1 MPLNSPE
8 TERNTI
14 YICNKEIADFYR
26 DTRLDPESM
35 NLLFIQIIKKIN
47 LSSSASSFSLKQHA
61 ASEDTFRHIFEQFA
75 QLNEKIALLQE
86 HKKENSQ
93 QFKQILALHTNETIQ
108 PLLKDI
114 QSHLLDKTTLLLSEI
129 VPKGNAK
136 LEKDMQMQFQLFQ
149 STLANETTKLLS
161 SSLDKKNLDEFFG
174 TLMQN
179 FGTSH
184 NTLITLLSSSENRI
198 ENRLVETERKISEIK
213 ELTNSQ
219 QSVQSSLFTNVSE
232 ILKKFEKGS
241 SRGNASEH
249 IVYNILLSM
258 FPCAQIDHVG
268 NEQKETGDII
278 LIRNNKPK
286 ILIENK
292 DHTSSNVPKAD
303 VEKFIRDC
311 EIQNCCGIML
321 AQHRGIANKQNFELQ
336 LHNGNVLLYCHE
348 VNFDQDKIKIA
359 IEIVEQFKVKIDA
372 TFQLEDGTN
381 GPTIIE
387 NDTLIEINREFQQ
400 YVLQKSNLCKIL
412 KDFNEKMSGA
422 ILDVKFPMLEKFLTT
437 KFASSATSSTNMIVD
452 ARKCIYCEKIVPKN
466 MNTHHRFCKKR
477 TRQQMDDTV

>member
-1 MPLNSPE
+1 MPLQTPE
-8 TERNTI
+8 IERNTI
-14 YICNKEIADFYR
+14 HICNKEIADFYR
-26 DTRLDPESM
+26 ETKLNAETM
-35 NLLFIQIIKKIN
+35 NLLFIQFIKKIN
-47 LSSSASSFSLKQHA
+47 LVSSSSLKPV
-61 ASEDTFRHIFEQFA
+61 STEETFQLIFGHFA
-75 QLNEKIALLQE
+75 QLNEKLGISEELLQE
-86 HKKENSQ
+86 YKKENTQ
-93 QFKQILALHTNETIQ
+93 HFKQILALHTNETIQ

-114 QSHLLDKTTLLLSEI
+114 QAHILDKTTLLLSEI
-129 VPKGNAK
+129 VPQGNAK
-136 LEKDMQMQFQLFQ
+136 LEKDMQIQFQLFQ

-213 ELTNSQ
+213 ELANSQ

-241 SRGNASEH
+241 ARGNASEH

-292 DHTSSNVPKAD
+292 DHTSTNVPKTD

-348 VNFDQDKIKIA
+348 VNFDQEKIKIA
-359 IEIVEQFKVKIDA
+359 IEIVEQFKIKLDT
-372 TFQLEDGTN
+372 TFQLDDGTN
-381 GPTIIE
+381 GPTIID
-387 NDTLIEINREFQQ
+387 NDTLVEINREFQQ
-400 YVLQKSNLCKIL
+400 YVLQKSNLCKLL
-412 KDFNEKMSGA
+412 KEFNDKMSSA
-422 ILDVKFPMLEKFLTT
+422 ILDVKFPTLEKFITT
-437 KFASSATSSTNMIVD
+437 KFASSSATNMAVD

-466 MNTHHRFCKKR
+466 INTHHRFCSAKR
-477 TRQQMDDTV
+477 KHDQMA